1 MKKLVLA
8 LSILILMCGCSH
20 PPSPIIIVTIA
31 PAAPANIDQGQTLLF
46 TASLADN
53 ATNNFNKTVTWS
65 ATGPG
70 CSGAACGTFTNVS
83 TDAATYVA
91 PLSVSNPLS
100 VTVTATSVAQ
110 ATQSSSATFT
120 VYPPPSIVTTI
131 LPTGTPT
138 YIYHTSLGA
147 TGGVTPYNW
156 SLVSGTLPA
165 GVTMNNAGVIFGT
178 PTAGS
183 TSTITVKVTDSS
195 SAPGGPMSA
204 QQTFTLTIVGV
215 LTIPAGPLPTGTV
228 GFSYSATL
236 PYIGGLP
243 PLAWSIYSGNLP
255 SGLVLQKNG
264 VISGTPTVAGT
275 YSFQIEVVD
284 SSPIQQMYTSSNFSI
299 TINPSGPLTIQT
311 TSLLDGTV
319 DIPYQAQLVSTGGS
333 PPLVWIITAGELP
346 SGLTL
351 NPETGA
357 ISGTPTA
364 APGAYSFTVQV
375 SDTST
380 PPEVSAQPLSIT
392 INPAVAA
399 CSSTGNNS
407 LLLGQY
413 AFSLRGFNGTG
424 FIAVVGSFTADG
436 NGNVTAGE
444 ADTNGVLGAQYG
456 NLILSATSY
465 SVGPD
470 NRGCATLATPFGT
483 FYTRFVVG
491 DLIDGSATAGRIIE
505 FDTPG
510 SSAYVAAG
518 QILQQNET
526 AFLAPL
532 TGSYEL
538 QTAGWDATTSGRVA
552 CVGIVSGTANKFSYL
567 QQDCNDAGTVT
578 NTINVSTSENTLV
591 NTYTAADTNGRGTG
605 IHSVGQGTS
614 TFTFYWVSQTELF
627 VVNSDPSPT
636 FSGVWQQE
644 NVPSGSTAFS
654 QSSFSGNVAFYSSG
668 VGLSGPGGDVSIATE
683 AADGVSTVTSQ
694 LYRDIAGAFQNST
707 PSCTY
712 TVVAIGRMTL
722 GGNNCG
728 SSPPISYLDAFNSAF
743 VLGTDS
749 SIELGTFQPQTTG
762 LTNTSLAGHYYFG
775 TSEVVSQDA
784 QADVGLLTLTT
795 NGIVT
800 STTDTA
806 STTTQTVGVEGSDT
820 LSVNADGSFSLGSSG
835 AATVGVAISGAKF
848 VRISTP
854 TMTYPTLQIAQ
865 Q

>member
-20 PPSPIIIVTIA
+20 PPSPVIIVTIA
-31 PAAPANIDQGQTLLF
+31 PAAPPSIDQGQTLQF
-46 TASLADN
+46 TASLADD
-53 ATNNFNKTVTWS
+53 ATNNFNRTVMWS

-83 TDAATYVA
+83 TDSATYVA
-91 PLSVSNPLS
+91 PPAVSTTLS
-100 VTVTATSVAQ
+100 VTVTATSVVQ
-110 ATQSSSATFT
+110 PTQSSSATFT
-120 VYPPPSIVTTI
+120 VFPPPTIVTTS

-138 YIYHTSLGA
+138 YIYHTALGA

-156 SLVSGTLPA
+156 SLVSGTLPT
-165 GVTMNNAGVIFGT
+165 GMTMNPEGVIFGT
-178 PTAGS
+178 PTTGS

-195 SAPGGPMSA
+195 PAPGGPMSV
-204 QQTFTLTIVGV
+204 QQTFTLTILGV
-215 LTIPAGPLPTGTV
+215 LSVPARPLPTGMV
-228 GFSYSATL
+228 GFAYSATL
-236 PYIGGLP
+236 PSTGGLP

-255 SGLVLQKNG
+255 SGLVLQKTG

-275 YSFQIEVVD
+275 YAFQVEVVD

-299 TINPSGPLTIQT
+299 TINPSGPLTLLT
-311 TSLLDGTV
+311 TSLLNGTV
-319 DIPYQAQLVSTGGS
+319 DVPYQAQLVSAGGS
-333 PPLVWIITAGELP
+333 PPLVWTITAGELP
-346 SGLTL
+346 AGLTL

-357 ISGTPTA
+357 ISGTPTTA
-364 APGAYSFTVQV
+364 SGPSSFTVQV

-380 PPEVSAQPLSIT
+380 PPEMSAQPLSIT

-407 LLLGQY
+407 ILLGQY
-413 AFSLRGFNGTG
+413 AFSLRGYNGTG

-456 NLILSATSY
+456 NLIISASSY

-483 FYTRFVVG
+483 FYTRFVMG
-491 DLIDGSATAGRIIE
+491 DLYDGSATAGRIME

-510 SSAYVAAG
+510 TSAYVAAG

-526 AFLAPL
+526 AFLVPL

-538 QTAGWDATTSGRVA
+538 QTAGWDSSTSGRYA
-552 CVGIVSGTANKFSYL
+552 CAGIVSGTANKFSYL

-591 NTYTAADTNGRGTG
+591 NTYTSADTNGRGTG

-614 TFTFYWVSQTELF
+614 TFTFYWISQTELF
-627 VVNSDPSPT
+627 IVNSDPSPT

-644 NVPSGSTAFS
+644 NVPSGSSAFS
-654 QSSFSGNVAFYSSG
+654 QSSFRGNVAFYASG
-668 VGLSGPGGDVSIATE
+668 VGLSGTGGDVSIATE
-683 AADGVSTVTSQ
+683 TSDGVSAVTSQ
-694 LYRDIAGAFQNST
+694 LYRDVAGTFQDST

-728 SSPPISYLDAFNSAF
+728 SSPPISYLDAFNSAL
-743 VLGTDS
+743 VLGTDTA
-749 SIELGTFQPQTTG
+749 IELGAFEPQAAG
-762 LTNTSLAGHYYFG
+762 LTNTSLAGSYYFG

-784 QADVGLLTLTT
+784 QTEVGILTLTT

-806 STTTQTVGVEGSDT
+806 STTTQTAGVEGSDT

-835 AATVGVAISGAKF
+835 AATVGVAISGTKF

-854 TMTYPTLQIAQ
+854 SLTYPTLQIAQ